1 MSETVDG
8 VLEEKDEG
16 VRERRRRK
24 MRRRTTTRRRQRERE
39 RKERGAPV
47 IEGSIFGPWGRSL
60 YGILGIRGR

>member
-1 MSETVDG
+1 MSETADG

-16 VRERRRRK
+16 ERERRRRK
-24 MRRRTTTRRRQRERE
+24 MRRRTTTRRQRERE

>member
-16 VRERRRRK
+16 ERGRRRRK
-24 MRRRTTTRRRQRERE
+24 MRRRTTTRRQRERE
-39 RKERGAPV
+39 RKERRAPV